1 MLFKTDSIPP
11 LELYR
16 LLVGGIIPRPI
27 AWVSTQNSAGLS
39 NLAPY
44 SFFSVASCNPP
55 VLTITNVA
63 SQSKV
68 AKDTLNNLLQTKE
81 CVVNIVSASQVE
93 AMNQTCAAYSEEQSE
108 IDEIGIPTIASQTV
122 APLSVK
128 ASVVRYECKLRETIT
143 LSEKPMGGVLILL
156 DVVAISVDES
166 VVKEG
171 MINADLLDSVGKL
184 GGNDYC
190 NAKADL
196 TLLRPEL

>member
-1 MLFKTDSIPP
+1 MLFKTESIAP

-55 VLTITNVA
+55 VLTITNVV

-81 CVVNIVSASQVE
+81 CVVNIVSASQIE
-93 AMNQTCAAYSEEQSE
+93 EMNQTCAAYPDKQSE
-108 IDEIGIPTIASQTV
+108 IDEIGVATVASQTV
-122 APLSVK
+122 GPLSVK
-128 ASVVRYECKLRETIT
+128 GSAVRYECKLRETIT
-143 LSEKPMGGVLILL
+143 LSEQPMGGVLILL
-156 DVVAISVDES
+156 DVVAISVDETVMTDGVIS
-166 VVKEG
+166 
-171 MINADLLDSVGKL
+171 ADLLDSVGKL

-190 NAKADL
+190 NAKSDL